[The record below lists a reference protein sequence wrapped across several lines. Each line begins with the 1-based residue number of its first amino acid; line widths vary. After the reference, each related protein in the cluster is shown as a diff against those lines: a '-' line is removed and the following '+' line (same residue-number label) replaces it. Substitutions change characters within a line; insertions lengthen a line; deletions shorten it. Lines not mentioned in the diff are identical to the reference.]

1 MTSVINV
8 IYNELLQFIPY
19 SFRLQLGTPSGFTI
33 PVIFCNK
40 YTRKLLVE
48 HHGSLKSKNTWH
60 FCDRNSYRATWPFL
74 APTAIRLVLGQ
85 WLTWLN
91 LQTAGNTSARPLVLR
106 CPGSKQCNT
115 MSTTCKRKNIT
126 EYCNISFNVSYI

>member
-1 MTSVINV
+1 M
-8 IYNELLQFIPY
+8 
-19 SFRLQLGTPSGFTI
+19 GTPSGITI
-33 PVIFCNK
+33 PVIFCTK
-40 YTRKLLVE
+40 YIRKLLGGD
-48 HHGSLKSKNTWH
+48 HGSLKSKNTWH

-115 MSTTCKRKNIT
+115 MSTTCERINKKEYSNIT
-126 EYCNISFNVSYI
+126 SNINYM